1 MSKLSDK
8 VEEDRKKSKLT
19 LAVEKDKAFKDELC
33 SFLYDEVSELDF
45 KSYNYKDDKAYFLH
59 ILAPISGKIPIV
71 KILYGERTTDY
82 KVTLVDSKA
91 FTPDSIVRLSNADKD
106 VYELKDLHNDK
117 NEFVDIGELL
127 FYCERHSE
135 DIKQKERLNE
145 ELDKGF
151 TRNNVPP
158 KYRDTIIKGFDDDD
172 VAYNEAL
179 HRRLRGRF

>member
-8 VEEDRKKSKLT
+8 VEEDKKKSKLT

-33 SFLYDEVSELDF
+33 NFLYDEVSDLDF
-45 KSYNYKDDKAYFLH
+45 KSYDYKNEKAYFLH
-59 ILAPISGKIPIV
+59 ILGPINGKVPIV

-82 KVTLVDSKA
+82 KVTLIDSAA
-91 FTPDSIVRLSNADKD
+91 FTPNNIVSLSNADKD
-106 VYELKDLHNDK
+106 VYEFNDLHSKK

-135 DIKQKERLNE
+135 EIKQKEKLNE

-151 TRNNVPP
+151 TKNNVPQR
-158 KYRDTIIKGFDDDD
+158 YRDTMIKGFDEDD
-172 VAYNEAL
+172 VAFNEAL
-179 HRRLRGRF
+179 HRRLRGRL